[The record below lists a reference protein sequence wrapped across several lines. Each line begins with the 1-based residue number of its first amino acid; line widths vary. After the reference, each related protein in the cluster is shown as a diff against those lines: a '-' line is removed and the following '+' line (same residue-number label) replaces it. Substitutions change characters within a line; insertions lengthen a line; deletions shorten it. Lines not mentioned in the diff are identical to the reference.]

1 MAVTIPELS
10 FATIEARNLACR
22 EVGGDFYDVIPT
34 PEGVAVVVTDVCGKG
49 ISAALL
55 ASILQGMVYSQ
66 LCNRVPLPE
75 VVTSTNRFL
84 CQKSLGEK
92 YATLVIAHLKA
103 SGELEFVNCGHL
115 PPLLIA
121 SGSISRLLESN
132 VPVGLLPDMAYFSGR
147 RQMKPGDRL
156 VLITDGVTEAENP
169 AGEFFGDERLE
180 KAAAGASPFR
190 DILSAVRSFCAGRPL
205 GDDCTVFE
213 LTYNG

>member
-1 MAVTIPELS
+1 M
-10 FATIEARNLACR
+10 
-22 EVGGDFYDVIPT
+22 PT
-34 PEGVAVVVTDVCGKG
+34 SEGVAVVVTDVCGKG

-66 LCNRVPLPE
+66 IANRVPLPE

-92 YATLVIAHLKA
+92 YATMVIAHLKA
-103 SGELEFVNCGHL
+103 NGELEFVNCGHV
-115 PPLLIA
+115 PPVLIA
-121 SGSISRLLESN
+121 SGSVSRMFEAN
-132 VPVGLLPDMAYFSGR
+132 VPVGLLPDMDYASGH
-147 RQMKPGDRL
+147 RQMNPGDRL

-180 KAAAGASPFR
+180 TAAAGESPFR
-190 DILSAVRSFCAGRPL
+190 DILASVRTFCAGRPL

-213 LTYNG
+213 LTYKG